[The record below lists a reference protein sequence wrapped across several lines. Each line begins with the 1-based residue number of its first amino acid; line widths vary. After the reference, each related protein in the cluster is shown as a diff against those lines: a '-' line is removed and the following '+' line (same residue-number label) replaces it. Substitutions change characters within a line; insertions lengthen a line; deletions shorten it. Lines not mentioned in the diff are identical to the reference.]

1 MKRNTLFVG
10 LLVAGLMLSS
20 FGFAYVEGSQPLG
33 RAQARVA
40 LVKGTL
46 TGIDGDALTVQT
58 EQRGTLTVKTGA
70 TTKFGR
76 AQDIGSLKLEKITLA
91 DIKTGDVVTVRGRFV
106 DDKTLEARAVL
117 LLPADMADD
126 VRGKVTAIDGGTIS
140 VETRDGK
147 TIHIITSTETR
158 VRVKGKPDASVKDIE
173 AGMLIGATGKFDAD
187 GALVARRISA
197 GQPPKRTLFK
207 GGPIAGGKVS
217 SANGGQF
224 VITYRDGSSVTVTTD
239 ASTLV
244 ITRGANGP
252 AVGSLSD
259 VKEGSRILAL
269 GVPSQDA
276 SSLAAHV
283 ILVGLELGK
292 H

>member
-10 LLVAGLMLSS
+10 LLVAVLMLSS
-20 FGFAYVEGSQPLG
+20 FGFAYAEGSQPLG

-40 LVKGTL
+40 LVKGTV

-58 EQRGTLTVKTGA
+58 GQRGTLTVKTGA
-70 TTKFGR
+70 NTKFGR
-76 AQDIGSLKLEKITLA
+76 AQDTGGLKLEKITLA

-126 VRGKVTAIDGGTIS
+126 VRGKVTAIDGSTIS

-147 TIHIITSTETR
+147 TIHIITSAETR

-187 GALVARRISA
+187 GALVARRILA

-207 GGPIAGGKVS
+207 GGSIAGGKVS

-224 VITYRDGSSVTVTTD
+224 VITHPDGSSVTVTTD

-269 GVPSQDA
+269 GVPSQDG
-276 SSLAAHV
+276 SSLAARV
-283 ILVGLELGK
+283 ILVGMELGK
-292 H
+292 C

>member
-1 MKRNTLFVG
+1 MKRNTVFVG
-10 LLVAGLMLSS
+10 LLVAVLSINS
-20 FGFAYVEGSQPLG
+20 FGFAYAEGSQPSGL
-33 RAQARVA
+33 ASARGA
-40 LVKGTL
+40 LVKGMV
-46 TGIDGDALTVQT
+46 TGIDGGALTLQT

-70 TTKFGR
+70 NTKFGR
-76 AQDIGSLKLEKITLA
+76 AQDTGGLTLEKITLA

-117 LLPADMADD
+117 LVPADRVDD
-126 VRGKVTAIDGGTIS
+126 VRGKVTAIDGSTIS

-147 TIHIITSTETR
+147 TIHILTSAETR
-158 VRVKGKPDASVKDIE
+158 VRVKGKPDASVKDVE

-187 GALVARRISA
+187 GALVARRIIA
-197 GQPPKRTLFK
+197 GKLPGRNLFK

-217 SANGGQF
+217 SAQGSQF
-224 VITYRDGSSVTVTTD
+224 VITYPNGSTVTITTD

-244 ITRGANGP
+244 IAGSANGP
-252 AVGSLSD
+252 ALGSLSD

-269 GVPSQDA
+269 GVLSQDG
-276 SSLAAHV
+276 SSLAARV

-292 H
+292 R